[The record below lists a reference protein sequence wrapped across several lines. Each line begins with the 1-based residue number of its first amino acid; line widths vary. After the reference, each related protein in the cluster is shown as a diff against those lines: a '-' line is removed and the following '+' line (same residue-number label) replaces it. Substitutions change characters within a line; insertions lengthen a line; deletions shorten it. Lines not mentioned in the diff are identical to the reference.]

1 MQVVFERSP
10 RVVYEHPLAAIHES
24 EVQTLLSLQFEEFE
38 VVIHLKDGG
47 FGLAHVV
54 LHTDDAQRLF
64 ALQFG
69 VTVTLQLA

>member
-1 MQVVFERSP
+1 
-10 RVVYEHPLAAIHES
+10 
-24 EVQTLLSLQFEEFE
+24 LLSLQFEEFE
-38 VVIHLKDGG
+38 VVIHLKDVGS
-47 FGLAHVV
+47 GLVHVV